1 MNLNNYSTIILD
13 CDGVIFDSN
22 YLKIDAFR
30 GALSLFD
37 QEIVE
42 EFTCYVKANFGTSR
56 FYLIK
61 VFLKDFLKIEFSEDL
76 YQNILNAYSQ
86 NCVSLYDQAK
96 LTRGFT
102 EFVTKYSDK
111 KLYVASGSDQSELR
125 RVFEKRG
132 IDQYFS
138 KIFGSPTA
146 KTDLIS
152 LIVRDNKKCVMI
164 GDANS
169 DYKAATDNSVDFI
182 FLSDY
187 TADESIKKSNK
198 YKQVK
203 NLECL
208 T

>member
-22 YLKIDAFR
+22 HLKIDAFR
-30 GALSLFD
+30 EALSLFD

-61 VFLKDFLKIEFSEDL
+61 VFLKDFLKIDFQKTI

-86 NCVSLYDQAK
+86 NCISLYDQAK

-102 EFVTKYSDK
+102 EFVTKYRDK

-138 KIFGSPTA
+138 KIF
-146 KTDLIS
+146 D
-152 LIVRDNKKCVMI
+152 
-164 GDANS
+164 
-169 DYKAATDNSVDFI
+169 
-182 FLSDY
+182 
-187 TADESIKKSNK
+187 
-198 YKQVK
+198 
-203 NLECL
+203 
-208 T
+208 